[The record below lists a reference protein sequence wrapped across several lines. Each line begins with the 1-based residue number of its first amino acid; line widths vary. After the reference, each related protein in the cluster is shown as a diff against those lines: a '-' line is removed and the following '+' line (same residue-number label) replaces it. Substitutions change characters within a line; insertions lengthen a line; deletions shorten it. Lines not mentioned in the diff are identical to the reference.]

1 MNGGCERMED
11 VYKKIDSLKTEQKE
25 IMRDIRNLETRTTIN
40 EKDISTINR
49 QLEKI
54 SINTTWIL
62 RIVISAIVMAV
73 LGLIIKGG
81 I

>member
-1 MNGGCERMED
+1 MED
-11 VYKKIDSLKTEQKE
+11 IYVKIDSLKAEQKE

-40 EKDISTINR
+40 EKDISTINQ

-54 SINTTWIL
+54 SLDTTWIL

-73 LGLIIKGG
+73 LGLVFKGG

>member
-1 MNGGCERMED
+1 MED
-11 VYKKIDSLKTEQKE
+11 VYAKIDSLKAEQKE

-40 EKDISTINR
+40 EKDITTINK

-54 SINTTWIL
+54 SMNTTWIL
-62 RIVISAIVMAV
+62 RIIISAITMSV
-73 LGLIIKGG
+73 LGLILKGM

>member
-1 MNGGCERMED
+1 MED
-11 VYKKIDSLKTEQKE
+11 VYVKIDSLKAEKKE

-40 EKDISTINR
+40 EKDISTINK

-54 SINTTWIL
+54 SLNTTWIL
-62 RIVISAIVMAV
+62 RIVISAIVMAI
-73 LGLIIKGG
+73 LGLILKGG

>member
-1 MNGGCERMED
+1 MED
-11 VYKKIDSLKTEQKE
+11 IKKKIEELTLEQKE
-25 IMRDIRNLETRTTIN
+25 IMREIRNLEMRTTIN
-40 EKDISTINR
+40 EKDISTINK

-62 RIVISAIVMAV
+62 RIIISAITMSV
-73 LGLIIKGG
+73 LGLILKGM

>member
-1 MNGGCERMED
+1 MED
-11 VYKKIDSLKTEQKE
+11 VYAKIDRIKAEQKE

-40 EKDISTINR
+40 EKDISTINK

-54 SINTTWIL
+54 SLNTTWIL

-73 LGLIIKGG
+73 MGLVLTGG

>member
-1 MNGGCERMED
+1 MED
-11 VYKKIDSLKTEQKE
+11 VYVKIDSLKAGQKE
-25 IMRDIRNLETRTTIN
+25 IMRDIRNLETRTMIN
-40 EKDISTINR
+40 EKDISNINK

-54 SINTTWIL
+54 SLNTTWIL

-73 LGLIIKGG
+73 LGLVFKGG

>member
-1 MNGGCERMED
+1 MED
-11 VYKKIDSLKTEQKE
+11 VYVKIDSLKAEQKE

-40 EKDISTINR
+40 EKDISNINK

-54 SINTTWIL
+54 SLNTTWIL

-73 LGLIIKGG
+73 LGLILKGG